1 MSYQGNSYQDYETEG
16 RRLGILRILAR
27 RNAYTANE
35 YSLNDE
41 LRGAYAHHV
50 SRDRLHG
57 DLAWLEEQGLVIVQ
71 QPRAGWVV
79 TLTARGGD
87 VAEGHAQVPGVARPR
102 PGIV

>member
-1 MSYQGNSYQDYETEG
+1 MSYQDFETEG

-27 RNAYTANE
+27 RNQFTTNE

-41 LRGAYAHHV
+41 LKGAYAHHV

-57 DLAWLEEQGLVIVQ
+57 DIAWLEEQGLVITQ
-71 QPRAGWVV
+71 QPRAGWII

-87 VAEGHAQVPGVARPR
+87 VASGTAQVPGVARPR
-102 PGIV
+102 PGV